1 MKFSMKQIVLA
12 NLLIASTNAFVAVP
26 NTIEFNSRSAAV
38 FAAPTVVAASSVLG
52 EATESVVEEKK
63 LDAAELGKEEVITNA
78 AVEAVTV
85 APEPKKKTAKKAS
98 KHDGGVFSPVV
109 NFSRAV
115 LGDEKLKKIRQTVI
129 NAHSDTISAFVDTSS
144 TEFGD
149 AVLRTLFKLADADG
163 NGTICEQELEDS
175 LQSLGF
181 SWVNEKQAKTMF
193 KRTDKDKNGEIDM
206 DEWIQAAPMTLRV
219 NLIKLAKKNGED
231 MGLMS

>member
-1 MKFSMKQIVLA
+1 MKQIVFA

-26 NTIEFNSRSAAV
+26 NSIEFNSRSAAV
-38 FAAPTVVAASSVLG
+38 FAAPTVVSASSVVG
-52 EATESVVEEKK
+52 EATESVVEETKD
-63 LDAAELGKEEVITNA
+63 DAVELGKEEVITT
-78 AVEAVTV
+78 EAVAV
-85 APEPKKKTAKKAS
+85 AVASEPKKKKAAKKS
-98 KHDGGVFSPVV
+98 KHEGGVFSPVV
-109 NFSRAV
+109 MFSRAV

-129 NAHSDTISAFVDTSS
+129 SAHSDTIAAFVDTSTS
-144 TEFGD
+144 EFGD

-163 NGTICEQELEDS
+163 NGTICEKELEDS

-206 DEWIQAAPMTLRV
+206 EEWLQAAPMTLRV